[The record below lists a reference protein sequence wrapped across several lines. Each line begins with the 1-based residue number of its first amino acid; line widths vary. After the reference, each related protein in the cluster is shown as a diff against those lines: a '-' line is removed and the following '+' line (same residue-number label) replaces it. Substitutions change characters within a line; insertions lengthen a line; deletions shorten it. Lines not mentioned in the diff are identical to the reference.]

1 MSLHGKTLFITG
13 ASRGIGREIALRAAR
28 DGANLVIAAK
38 SAEPHPKLE
47 GTIFSVAAEVEAA
60 GGQALPLQLDV
71 RDEQAVAAAMA
82 RAAERFGGID
92 ALVNNAGAIR
102 LVGVEKLEPKRF
114 DLMYQI
120 NTRAVLVCSQAALPY
135 LRRSANGHILSLS
148 PPINLAGRWFAQHG
162 PYTVTKYGMSM
173 LTLGMHEEFGKY
185 AISVNAL
192 WPKTMIATAA
202 IEFELGSR
210 DAFRR
215 ARTPAIMPTPRTPFS
230 PARGAASAGACWS
243 TRNCC
248 ASAARAISS
257 STATTRRVAR
267 WCPTCSST
275 EVSDERRAALCGGL
289 PGYLP
294 KCPGATAQRS

>member
-60 GGQALPLQLDV
+60 GGQ
-71 RDEQAVAAAMA
+71 AMA

-215 ARTPAIMPTPRTPFS
+215 ARTPAIMADAAHAILTSEGRS
-230 PARGAASAGACWS
+230 LSGRLLVDEELLRERGQSDFEQYRYDPEGGAL
-243 TRNCC
+243 
-248 ASAARAISS
+248 
-257 STATTRRVAR
+257 V
-267 WCPTCSST
+267 P
-275 EVSDERRAALCGGL
+275 DLFL
-289 PGYLP
+289 D
-294 KCPGATAQRS
+294 

>member
-1 MSLHGKTLFITG
+1 EMSRRLG
-13 ASRGIGREIALRAAR
+13 
-28 DGANLVIAAK
+28 
-38 SAEPHPKLE
+38 
-47 GTIFSVAAEVEAA
+47 
-60 GGQALPLQLDV
+60 DV
-71 RDEQAVAAAMA
+71 YKRQ
-82 RAAERFGGID
+82 AERFGGID

-215 ARTPAIMPTPRTPFS
+215 ARTPAIMADAAHAILTSEGRS
-230 PARGAASAGACWS
+230 LSGRLLVDEELLRERGQSDFEQYRYDPEGGAL
-243 TRNCC
+243 
-248 ASAARAISS
+248 
-257 STATTRRVAR
+257 V
-267 WCPTCSST
+267 P
-275 EVSDERRAALCGGL
+275 DLFL
-289 PGYLP
+289 D
-294 KCPGATAQRS
+294 

>member
-71 RDEQAVAAAMA
+71 RDEQDVAAAMA

-114 DLMYQI
+114 DLMHQI

-215 ARTPAIMPTPRTPFS
+215 ARTPAIMADAAHAILTSEGRS
-230 PARGAASAGACWS
+230 LSGRLLVDEELLRERGQSDFEQYRYDPEGGAL
-243 TRNCC
+243 
-248 ASAARAISS
+248 
-257 STATTRRVAR
+257 V
-267 WCPTCSST
+267 P
-275 EVSDERRAALCGGL
+275 DLFL
-289 PGYLP
+289 D
-294 KCPGATAQRS
+294 